1 MRSGTSNCHV
11 RLSTHAID
19 SPLISRPNV
28 LLALNEPSLRKFVH
42 TVEPGGWVFYNA
54 DTLPEDCRRDDVNFL
69 TRPFTKIADELGDTR
84 VGNIVTLGA
93 LMEVAQVVDDE
104 QVDAALAHT
113 VKSARWL
120 ELDRKALVA
129 GKQAARQALRV
140 GVQ

>member
-1 MRSGTSNCHV
+1 V
-11 RLSTHAID
+11 RLSSHAID

-28 LLALNEPSLRKFVH
+28 LIALNEPSLRKFVH

-54 DTLPEDCRRDDVNFL
+54 DTLPEDCRRDDVNFI
-69 TRPFTKIADELGDTR
+69 TVSFTKIADELGDTR

-104 QVDAALAHT
+104 QVDAALVRN

-120 ELDRKALVA
+120 DLDRQALIA
-129 GKQAARQALRV
+129 GKQAARRAMPAV
-140 GVQ
+140 V